1 MSVLRQDS
9 SRSNSVASDEQTL
22 ASPVKSTTL
31 RKNQA
36 CHQCRKQ
43 KRKCDARRPCKSC
56 VRAHAN
62 VIANAVKR
70 GKPFPARPDC
80 VYDGDSPAVYDL
92 GETVDLNERNELS
105 GKILLASSTTGSTP
119 VLDKHSQSP
128 KTTANLPSSLFTQ
141 INQLNE
147 TTQPTPISVMDSLW
161 STDPS
166 FNLPFEDIGGYGF
179 VQPRPE
185 SSAAP
190 EMLLDLPPLDLVCSL
205 VDVCFENWPFARQ
218 MIHMPTFKQR
228 VRLPPSDPSF
238 PSVALLH
245 GLCALGAVY
254 LPQPGAPSEEIRP
267 GEPVRG
273 NLFRTD
279 EQVSKVLEGMAS
291 FGEHQAMVAQ
301 IKALN
306 DARTGK
312 RLLESLQTLICVCWW
327 YMIHTRWADLWI
339 ISGNAIRLSIP
350 LGLCGAR
357 GYDEILWG
365 PNFGDTSY
373 QNFKENVLPA
383 TTDFVELETRKRTF
397 WMAFL
402 TDRTH
407 SSATAWP
414 AALDELDIG
423 QSLPYPLEVF
433 ESGLPPSTN
442 DLPQKLCTPDMLTNH
457 PPGLT
462 DDGVLFLKSIEILS
476 RVTVFNNRVRTRYAD
491 ATNVPA
497 APAFRVLDDTI
508 TTYLQSIPREYE
520 NVVTME
526 GVRTL
531 RAPALAMPH
540 VQVLHLVL
548 MESADVYSYRA
559 RILLH
564 DPHCKLDDPND
575 FSTRQCLLASRA
587 ILNMTYQL
595 QGTAVQFKLLPPTF
609 VFLWAISGKSLLR
622 SYAQSLKIADYTNA
636 LIFRE
641 EVRFLSHSAIRLGEN
656 LAIGLRH
663 GMVLQDLMD
672 RVDKMYP
679 LPEGCVWPSPT
690 V

>member
-9 SRSNSVASDEQTL
+9 SRSNSVASDEQVPT
-22 ASPVKSTTL
+22 SPVKPTTL

-80 VYDGDSPAVYDL
+80 VYDGDSPAIYDAA
-92 GETVDLNERNELS
+92 ETVDLNERNELAS
-105 GKILLASSTTGSTP
+105 KILLASSVASP
-119 VLDKHSQSP
+119 PPNLAQDKSLQSP
-128 KTTANLPSSLFTQ
+128 PSMPDLSSSLFTQ
-141 INQLNE
+141 INQLNQ
-147 TTQPTPISVMDSLW
+147 TTQPTPISLMDSLW
-161 STDPS
+161 STSPS
-166 FNLPFEDIGGYGF
+166 FDLPFEDIGGYGF
-179 VQPRPE
+179 VQPRSG
-185 SSAAP
+185 SSVAP
-190 EMLLDLPPLDLVCSL
+190 EMLLDLPPLDLVCNL
-205 VDVCFENWPFARQ
+205 VDVCFENWPFARE

-228 VRLPPSDPSF
+228 ARLPPSDPNF
-238 PSVALLH
+238 PSIALLH
-245 GLCALGAVY
+245 ALCALGAVY

-273 NLFRTD
+273 NMFRTD

-339 ISGNAIRLSIP
+339 ISGNAMRLSIP

-365 PNFGDTSY
+365 PNFGDTSF
-373 QNFKENVLPA
+373 QNFKENILPA

-397 WMAFL
+397 WMAFV

-423 QSLPYPLEVF
+423 QSFPYPLEIF
-433 ESGLPPSTN
+433 EAGLPPTTKEP
-442 DLPQKLCTPDMLTNH
+442 PQKLCTPDMLTSH
-457 PPGLT
+457 HPGLT
-462 DDGVLFLKSIEILS
+462 DDGILFLKSIEILS

-497 APAFRVLDDTI
+497 APAFKVLDETI
-508 TTYLQSIPREYE
+508 TTYLQSIPPEYE
-520 NVVTME
+520 NVVTVE

-540 VQVLHLVL
+540 V
-548 MESADVYSYRA
+548 A

-595 QGTAVQFKLLPPTF
+595 QGTSVQFKLLPPTF

-622 SYAQSLKIADYTNA
+622 SYAHSLKIADYANA

-641 EVRFLSHSAIRLGEN
+641 EVRFLSHSAIRLGES

-663 GMVLQDLMD
+663 GLVLQDLMD
-672 RVDKMYP
+672 RVDKLHP

>member
-9 SRSNSVASDEQTL
+9 SRSNSVVSDEQIPT
-22 ASPVKSTTL
+22 SPVKSATL

-80 VYDGDSPAVYDL
+80 VYDGDSPAMYDAA
-92 GETVDLNERNELS
+92 ETVDLSERNELA
-105 GKILLASSTTGSTP
+105 GKILLAASATGPTSISAQGELQSPESTP
-119 VLDKHSQSP
+119 TIP
-128 KTTANLPSSLFTQ
+128 NTLFTQ
-141 INQLNE
+141 INQLNN
-147 TTQPTPISVMDSLW
+147 TTQPTPISIMDSLW
-161 STDPS
+161 STNPS
-166 FNLPFEDIGGYGF
+166 FDLPFEDIGGYGF
-179 VQPRPE
+179 VQPRSEPN
-185 SSAAP
+185 AAP

-228 VRLPPSDPSF
+228 VRLPPSDPNF
-238 PSVALLH
+238 PSIALLH
-245 GLCALGAVY
+245 ALCALGAVY

-273 NLFRTD
+273 NMFRTD

-312 RLLESLQTLICVCWW
+312 RLLESLQTGPIYGSLAGPQYV
-327 YMIHTRWADLWI
+327 
-339 ISGNAIRLSIP
+339 GLSIP

-373 QNFKENVLPA
+373 QNFKENILPP
-383 TTDFVELETRKRTF
+383 TTDFIELETRKRTF
-397 WMAFL
+397 WMAFV

-407 SSATAWP
+407 SCATAWP

-423 QSLPYPLEVF
+423 QSFPYSLETF
-433 ESGLPPSTN
+433 EAGVPPTT
-442 DLPQKLCTPDMLTNH
+442 DEQPQKLCTPDMLTNH
-457 PPGLT
+457 SPGLT
-462 DDGVLFLKSIEILS
+462 DDGILFLKSIEMFAPLIPACTTTGQRLS

-497 APAFRVLDDTI
+497 APAFKVLDETI
-508 TTYLQSIPREYE
+508 TTYLQSIPHEYG
-520 NVVTME
+520 NVVTVE

-531 RAPALAMPH
+531 RAPALVMPH
-540 VQVLHLVL
+540 
-548 MESADVYSYRA
+548 AA

-575 FSTRQCLLASRA
+575 LSTQQCLLASRA
-587 ILNMTYQL
+587 ILNLTYQL
-595 QGTAVQFKLLPPTF
+595 QGTSVQFKLLPPTF

-622 SYAQSLKIADYTNA
+622 SYAHSLKVNDYTNA

-663 GMVLQDLMD
+663 GLVLQDLMD

>member
-9 SRSNSVASDEQTL
+9 SRSNSVASDEQIPT
-22 ASPVKSTTL
+22 SSVKPTTL

-80 VYDGDSPAVYDL
+80 VYDGDSPAMYDAA
-92 GETVDLNERNELS
+92 ETVDLNERNELAR
-105 GKILLASSTTGSTP
+105 KILLASSATGSPP
-119 VLDKHSQSP
+119 VLDKPPQSHESRP
-128 KTTANLPSSLFTQ
+128 NLSSTLFTQ
-141 INQLNE
+141 INQLNQ
-147 TTQPTPISVMDSLW
+147 TTQSTPITLMDSLW
-161 STDPS
+161 STNPS
-166 FNLPFEDIGGYGF
+166 FDLPFEDIGGYGF
-179 VQPRPE
+179 VQPRSE

-190 EMLLDLPPLDLVCSL
+190 EMLLDLPPLGLVCSL

-228 VRLPPSDPSF
+228 VRLAPSDPNF
-238 PSVALLH
+238 PSIALLH
-245 GLCALGAVY
+245 ALCALGAVY

-273 NLFRTD
+273 NMFRTD

-327 YMIHTRWADLWI
+327 YVIHTRWADLWI

-365 PNFGDTSY
+365 PNFGDTPY
-373 QNFKENVLPA
+373 QNFKENILPPS
-383 TTDFVELETRKRTF
+383 TDFIELETRKRTF
-397 WMAFL
+397 WMAFV

-423 QSLPYPLEVF
+423 QSFPYPLETF
-433 ESGLPPSTN
+433 EAGLPPSTN

-462 DDGVLFLKSIEILS
+462 DDGTLFLKSIEILS

-497 APAFRVLDDTI
+497 APAFKVLDETI
-508 TTYLQSIPREYE
+508 TTYLQSISHEYG
-520 NVVTME
+520 NVVTVE

-531 RAPALAMPH
+531 GAPALAMPH
-540 VQVLHLVL
+540 
-548 MESADVYSYRA
+548 AA

-575 FSTRQCLLASRA
+575 FSTQQCLLASRA

-595 QGTAVQFKLLPPTF
+595 QGTSVQFKLLPPTF

-622 SYAQSLKIADYTNA
+622 SYAQSLKLADYTNA

-663 GMVLQDLMD
+663 GLVLQDLMD

>member
-9 SRSNSVASDEQTL
+9 SRSNSVASDEQTPT
-22 ASPVKSTTL
+22 SPVKQATL

-80 VYDGDSPAVYDL
+80 IYDGDSPAVYDA
-92 GETVDLNERNELS
+92 GETVDLSERNELAS
-105 GKILLASSTTGSTP
+105 KILLTSAATGPTHVLDKPAQSLGSTP
-119 VLDKHSQSP
+119 
-128 KTTANLPSSLFTQ
+128 NLSNSLFTQ
-141 INQLNE
+141 INQLNQ
-147 TTQPTPISVMDSLW
+147 TTQATPASHLDSLW
-161 STDPS
+161 STSPL
-166 FNLPFEDIGGYGF
+166 FELPFEDIGGYGF
-179 VQPRPE
+179 VRPRPG
-185 SSAAP
+185 SGAAP
-190 EMLLDLPPLDLVCSL
+190 EMLLDLPPLDLVYSL

-228 VRLPPSDPSF
+228 VRLPPSDPNF
-238 PSVALLH
+238 PSIALLH
-245 GLCALGAVY
+245 GVCALGAVY

-273 NLFRTD
+273 SMFRTD

-327 YMIHTRWADLWI
+327 YMIHTRWTDLWI
-339 ISGNAIRLSIP
+339 LSGSAMRLSIP

-373 QNFKENVLPA
+373 PNFKENILPP
-383 TTDFVELETRKRTF
+383 TTDFVEVETRKRTF
-397 WMAFL
+397 WMAFI

-414 AALDELDIG
+414 VALDELDIG
-423 QSLPYPLEVF
+423 QSFPYPLEVF
-433 ESGLPPSTN
+433 ETGLPPSTN
-442 DLPQKLCTPDMLTNH
+442 DLPQKLCTPDMLMNH
-457 PPGLT
+457 PAGLT
-462 DDGVLFLKSIEILS
+462 DDGILFLKSIEI
-476 RVTVFNNRVRTRYAD
+476 
-491 ATNVPA
+491 
-497 APAFRVLDDTI
+497 
-508 TTYLQSIPREYE
+508 
-520 NVVTME
+520 
-526 GVRTL
+526 
-531 RAPALAMPH
+531 
-540 VQVLHLVL
+540 
-548 MESADVYSYRA
+548 A

-564 DPHCKLDDPND
+564 DPHCNLDDPND
-575 FSTRQCLLASRA
+575 FSTQQCLLASRA

-595 QGTAVQFKLLPPTF
+595 QGTPVQFKLLPPTF
-609 VFLWAISGKSLLR
+609 VFLWSISGKSLLR

-663 GMVLQDLMD
+663 GLVLQDLMD

-679 LPEGCVWPSPT
+679 LPDGCVWPSPI

>member
-9 SRSNSVASDEQTL
+9 SRSNSVASDEQVPT
-22 ASPVKSTTL
+22 SPVKPTTL

-43 KRKCDARRPCKSC
+43 KRVCDARRPCKSC

-80 VYDGDSPAVYDL
+80 VYDGDSPAIYDAA
-92 GETVDLNERNELS
+92 ETVNLNERNELAS
-105 GKILLASSTTGSTP
+105 KILLASSVASP
-119 VLDKHSQSP
+119 PPNLAQDKSLQSP
-128 KTTANLPSSLFTQ
+128 PSMPDLSSSLFTQ
-141 INQLNE
+141 INQLNQ
-147 TTQPTPISVMDSLW
+147 TTQPTPISLMDSLW
-161 STDPS
+161 STSPS
-166 FNLPFEDIGGYGF
+166 FDLPFEDIGGYGF
-179 VQPRPE
+179 VQPRSG
-185 SSAAP
+185 SSVAP
-190 EMLLDLPPLDLVCSL
+190 EMLLDLPPLDLVCNL
-205 VDVCFENWPFARQ
+205 VDVCFENWPFARE

-228 VRLPPSDPSF
+228 ARLPPSDPNF
-238 PSVALLH
+238 PSIALLH
-245 GLCALGAVY
+245 ALCALGAVY

-273 NLFRTD
+273 NMFRTD

-339 ISGNAIRLSIP
+339 ISGNAMRLSIP

-365 PNFGDTSY
+365 PNFGDTSF
-373 QNFKENVLPA
+373 QNFKENILPA
-383 TTDFVELETRKRTF
+383 TTDFIELETRKRTF
-397 WMAFL
+397 WMAFV

-423 QSLPYPLEVF
+423 QSFPYPLEIF
-433 ESGLPPSTN
+433 EAGLPPSTKEP
-442 DLPQKLCTPDMLTNH
+442 PQKLCTPDMLTNH
-457 PPGLT
+457 HPGLT
-462 DDGVLFLKSIEILS
+462 DDGILFLKSIEI
-476 RVTVFNNRVRTRYAD
+476 
-491 ATNVPA
+491 
-497 APAFRVLDDTI
+497 
-508 TTYLQSIPREYE
+508 
-520 NVVTME
+520 
-526 GVRTL
+526 
-531 RAPALAMPH
+531 
-540 VQVLHLVL
+540 
-548 MESADVYSYRA
+548 A

-595 QGTAVQFKLLPPTF
+595 QGTSVQFKLLPPTF

-622 SYAQSLKIADYTNA
+622 SYAHSLKIADYANA

-641 EVRFLSHSAIRLGEN
+641 EVRFLSHSAIRLGES

-663 GMVLQDLMD
+663 GLVLQDLMD
-672 RVDKMYP
+672 RVDKLHP

>member
-9 SRSNSVASDEQTL
+9 LRSNSVASDEPIPT
-22 ASPVKSTTL
+22 SPARPTTL

-43 KRKCDARRPCKSC
+43 KRKCDAHRPCKSC

-80 VYDGDSPAVYDL
+80 VYDGDSPAVYDP
-92 GETVDLNERNELS
+92 GETVDLNERNELAS
-105 GKILLASSTTGSTP
+105 KILLASSATGPPP
-119 VLDKHSQSP
+119 VLDKTPQSP
-128 KTTANLPSSLFTQ
+128 QSTLDFSSSLFTQ
-141 INQLNE
+141 INQLNQ
-147 TTQPTPISVMDSLW
+147 TTQPTPISLMDSLW
-161 STDPS
+161 STNPS
-166 FNLPFEDIGGYGF
+166 FDLPFEDIGGYGF
-179 VQPRPE
+179 VQPR
-185 SSAAP
+185 SGSGTAP
-190 EMLLDLPPLDLVCSL
+190 EMLLDLPPLNLVCSL

-218 MIHMPTFKQR
+218 MVHMPTFKQR
-228 VRLPPSDPSF
+228 VRLPPSDPNF
-238 PSVALLH
+238 PSIAMLH
-245 GLCALGAVY
+245 ALCALGAVY

-279 EQVSKVLEGMAS
+279 EQVNKVLEGMAS

-339 ISGNAIRLSIP
+339 ISGNTMRLSIP
-350 LGLCGAR
+350 LGICGAR

-373 QNFKENVLPA
+373 QNFKENILPP
-383 TTDFVELETRKRTF
+383 TTDFIELETRKRTF
-397 WMAFL
+397 WMAFV
-402 TDRTH
+402 TDRMH

-423 QSLPYPLEVF
+423 QSFPYPLEAF
-433 ESGLPPSTN
+433 EAGFPPGTN
-442 DLPQKLCTPDMLTNH
+442 GLPQKLCTPDMLTNH
-457 PPGLT
+457 HPGLT
-462 DDGVLFLKSIEILS
+462 DDGVLFLKSTEILS

-497 APAFRVLDDTI
+497 APAFKVLDETI
-508 TTYLQSIPREYE
+508 TTYLQSIPQEYE
-520 NVVTME
+520 KVITVE

-540 VQVLHLVL
+540 V
-548 MESADVYSYRA
+548 A

-575 FSTRQCLLASRA
+575 YSTQQCLLASRA

-595 QGTAVQFKLLPPTF
+595 QGSAVQFKLLPPTF
-609 VFLWAISGKSLLR
+609 ALLWAISGKSLLR
-622 SYAQSLKIADYTNA
+622 SYAHSLKIADYTNA

-641 EVRFLSHSAIRLGEN
+641 EVRFLSHSSIRLGEN

-663 GMVLQDLMD
+663 GLVLQDLMD

>member
-1 MSVLRQDS
+1 MLSIV
-9 SRSNSVASDEQTL
+9 EM
-22 ASPVKSTTL
+22 
-31 RKNQA
+31 
-36 CHQCRKQ
+36 
-43 KRKCDARRPCKSC
+43 
-56 VRAHAN
+56 
-62 VIANAVKR
+62 R

-80 VYDGDSPAVYDL
+80 VYDGDSPAAYDAA
-92 GETVDLNERNELS
+92 ETVDLNGERNELAS
-105 GKILLASSTTGSTP
+105 KILLASSATGPRP
-119 VLDKHSQSP
+119 VLEKPPQSP
-128 KTTANLPSSLFTQ
+128 QSTLDFSSSLFTQ
-141 INQLNE
+141 INQLNQ
-147 TTQPTPISVMDSLW
+147 TTQPTPISLLDSLW
-161 STDPS
+161 STNPS
-166 FNLPFEDIGGYGF
+166 FDLPFEDIGGYGF
-179 VQPRPE
+179 VQPRSG
-185 SSAAP
+185 SSVAP

-228 VRLPPSDPSF
+228 VRLSPSDPNF
-238 PSVALLH
+238 PSIALLH
-245 GLCALGAVY
+245 ALCALGAVY

-267 GEPVRG
+267 GEPFRG
-273 NLFRTD
+273 SLFRTD
-279 EQVSKVLEGMAS
+279 EQVNKVLEGMAS

-312 RLLESLQTLICVCWW
+312 RLLESLQSRCYWSPAEKKWIINVILALICVCWW

-339 ISGNAIRLSIP
+339 ISGNTMRLSIP
-350 LGLCGAR
+350 LGICGAR

-373 QNFKENVLPA
+373 QNFKENILPP
-383 TTDFVELETRKRTF
+383 TTNFIELETRKRTF
-397 WMAFL
+397 WMAFV
-402 TDRTH
+402 TDRMH

-423 QSLPYPLEVF
+423 QSFPYPLEAF
-433 ESGLPPSTN
+433 EAGVSPSTN
-442 DLPQKLCTPDMLTNH
+442 ELPQKLCTPDMLTNH
-457 PPGLT
+457 HPGLT
-462 DDGVLFLKSIEILS
+462 DDGVLFLKSTEILS

-497 APAFRVLDDTI
+497 APAFKVLDETI
-508 TTYLQSIPREYE
+508 TTYLQNIPGEYE
-520 NVVTME
+520 NVITVE

-540 VQVLHLVL
+540 VQVSTLLLV
-548 MESADVYSYRA
+548 ENADISSHSA

-575 FSTRQCLLASRA
+575 YSTQQCLLASRA

-595 QGTAVQFKLLPPTF
+595 QGSSVQFKLLPPTF
-609 VFLWAISGKSLLR
+609 ALLWAISGKSLLR
-622 SYAQSLKIADYTNA
+622 SYAHSLKIADYTNA

-641 EVRFLSHSAIRLGEN
+641 EVRFLSHSSIRLGES

-663 GMVLQDLMD
+663 GLVLQDLMD